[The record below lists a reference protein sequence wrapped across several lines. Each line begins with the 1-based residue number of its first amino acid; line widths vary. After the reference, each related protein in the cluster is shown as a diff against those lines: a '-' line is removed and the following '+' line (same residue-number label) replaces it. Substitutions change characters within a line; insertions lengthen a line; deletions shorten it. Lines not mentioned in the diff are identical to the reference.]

1 MKANMARVSSLLLVL
16 SGIIFLTGLLQ
27 VVSHR
32 FSRADN
38 STDQPYKTSL
48 TERDLAIGFVTNNAT
63 EEHSHATNQQRAK
76 ASADKLGAYLADLI
90 ATFPK

>member
-1 MKANMARVSSLLLVL
+1 
-16 SGIIFLTGLLQ
+16 
-27 VVSHR
+27 
-32 FSRADN
+32 
-38 STDQPYKTSL
+38 
-48 TERDLAIGFVTNNAT
+48 VTNNAT